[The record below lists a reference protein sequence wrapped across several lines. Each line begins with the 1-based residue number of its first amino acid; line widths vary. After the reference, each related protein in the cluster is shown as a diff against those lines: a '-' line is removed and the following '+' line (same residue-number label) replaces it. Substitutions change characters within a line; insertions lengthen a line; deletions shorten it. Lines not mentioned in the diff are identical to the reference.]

1 MRGCAVYQR
10 LVLKDYVRADDT
22 LEYLLEFVDEVCLDV
37 LTEEL
42 TRHTERHLH
51 SDE

>member
-1 MRGCAVYQR
+1 MRGCAVYKCF
-10 LVLKDYVRADDT
+10 VLEDYVGTDDT
-22 LEYLLEFVDEVCLDV
+22 LEYLLELVDEVCLDV